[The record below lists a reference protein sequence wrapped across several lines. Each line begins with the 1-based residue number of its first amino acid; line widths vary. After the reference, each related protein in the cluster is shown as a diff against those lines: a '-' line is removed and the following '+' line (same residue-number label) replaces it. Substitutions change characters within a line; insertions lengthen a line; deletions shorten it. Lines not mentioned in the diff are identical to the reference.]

1 MIVNDLLRRGVKLY
15 PDRGVMR
22 YQDKDMSYRELNLR
36 VNRLAGSMLKMGIRQ
51 GDRIAILAAN
61 SNAYLEVCLA
71 CGKIGVVF
79 IPLNAR
85 LKGDELKYIIK
96 HGKAKALFTIPP
108 FVELVASMKGE
119 LPIVEHF
126 ICIGQPAEGYGDYEA
141 LLSESTE
148 MEPDVQVT
156 ESDVFCQMYT
166 SGTTGLPKG
175 AMLTHRNLLS
185 VATACCLEHD
195 IKAGDKYL
203 MVMPLFHV
211 GGLVPALSALIVG
224 AKLFVYPTFDP
235 QEVLR
240 AISENKITHAALVA
254 AMILFVLSVPDAGSH
269 DFSKLKY
276 IVYGGSPIS
285 PDLLKQAMTVFK
297 CDFIQGYG
305 LTEAAS
311 FATLLRPEDHVL
323 DGTPEQLKR
332 LTSAGKEMLGIE
344 VKVVD
349 EQGEEVKAGDLGEII
364 IKGENNMLGYWEQP
378 EETTEAL
385 RNGWFYSGDM
395 GTVDDEGY
403 IFILERKKDMIISG
417 GENIYS
423 REIEDVLASHPAVAE
438 GSIIGVP
445 DEVWGESVKAVI
457 VVKEGESVTEQEI
470 IDFCASKLAGY
481 KKPKSVDI
489 LTELPRTPAGK
500 VLKRL
505 LRDPYWEGHDRGVH

>member
-1 MIVNDLLRRGVKLY
+1 
-15 PDRGVMR
+15 
-22 YQDKDMSYRELNLR
+22 
-36 VNRLAGSMLKMGIRQ
+36 
-51 GDRIAILAAN
+51 
-61 SNAYLEVCLA
+61 
-71 CGKIGVVF
+71 
-79 IPLNAR
+79 
-85 LKGDELKYIIK
+85 
-96 HGKAKALFTIPP
+96 
-108 FVELVASMKGE
+108 
-119 LPIVEHF
+119 
-126 ICIGQPAEGYGDYEA
+126 
-141 LLSESTE
+141 
-148 MEPDVQVT
+148 
-156 ESDVFCQMYT
+156 
-166 SGTTGLPKG
+166 
-175 AMLTHRNLLS
+175 
-185 VATACCLEHD
+185 
-195 IKAGDKYL
+195 
-203 MVMPLFHV
+203 MPLFHV